1 MSRFAFKN
9 MKGDPMKIPEYITKE
24 EVRRVCE
31 DLKLRDWTKLK
42 TAKVLPKEAR
52 VILAEVNKEKMK
64 IDLEEFC
71 KGLEVELEHGIRF
84 KDANVTNN
92 HPILTGMIVLAHLKE
107 SLYYYRLLEVAEL
120 EGDLLKA
127 VAAGNIKKSR
137 TEYKKLAEAKI
148 ALAKAEAAQIT

>member
-1 MSRFAFKN
+1 
-9 MKGDPMKIPEYITKE
+9 MKIPEYITKE
-24 EVRRVCE
+24 EVRRVCK
-31 DLKLRDWTKLK
+31 DLKFRDWTKMK
-42 TAKVLPKEAR
+42 SAKVLPKEAKA
-52 VILAEVNKEKMK
+52 ILAEVNKEKMK

-71 KGLEVELEHGIRF
+71 KGMEVELEHGIRF

-107 SLYYYRLLEVAEL
+107 SLDYYKLLEVAEL

-127 VAAGNIKKSR
+127 VASGDIKKSR

-148 ALAKAEAAQIT
+148 ALAKAEVARIT